1 MAASTRIKAQNI
13 IFNIA
18 STDYACD
25 ANMVELTLD
34 DAPGDVQTFC
44 ETRVGGQ
51 WALQLDGITSGEA
64 TSLYRI
70 LWDNFGTEVA
80 FTIAPNGNEEPS
92 SDEPH
97 YTGTAVFNQLPP
109 LSLMSN
115 ETAKFSVT
123 LEVKNTPHDP
133 ASNEYYG
140 ITIVDTAPEEV

>member
-13 IFNIA
+13 IFKIG

-34 DAPGDVQTFC
+34 DAPGDIQTFC

-51 WALQLDGITSGEA
+51 WALQLDGITSGED

-80 FTIAPNGNEEPS
+80 FTIAPNGNTTPTA
-92 SDEPH
+92 DAPH

-133 ASNEYYG
+133 AEAQYYG
-140 ITIVDTAPEEV
+140 IEIVSAA